1 MTNLGYEK
9 MKKCLIVLLGICSMF
24 TACSIGGGKQT
35 EPTHY
40 PFKES
45 KKDSWGLVDV
55 NGKILVEN
63 EFKEEPSPAV
73 DGMFFAKTKN
83 GVEVYSISNP
93 KKSVGETYKDIAYYS
108 EGLAP
113 CVKESEGIK
122 YIDKE
127 GNVMFELPL
136 EYIYAEKFVNGYSL
150 IGRKDFVWNAVS
162 TNGQITKFED
172 YSIESALPNG
182 QFLVSGVE
190 GKYTDEDRYYKEY
203 FILDAKGNV
212 KVQLKD
218 MERDDFLGVTT
229 KELLSPDLKHYV
241 FYDDEGLYGIKNI
254 QGETV
259 VKAKYS
265 LLHFLQDGSVVF
277 YDDEDCGLMDVKG
290 NIIMK
295 PKYSG
300 IRFFSNGKYIVSK
313 DGEMALL
320 NSKEDRLIGYEH
332 NVLYGLSNKVLLAY
346 DYGRKSEIITADGK
360 SIASFSEFTPY
371 NDDYERVKSDYFDIL
386 DCVKSM
392 LYPKDGEID
401 RTIDNLYG
409 FAGLGASDCTMVLG
423 MNLSK
428 DDIDNDVWIPYKELG
443 NSNYGSISYS
453 LGFSAGVVETYYDE
467 DDYWELRPHYSYANH
482 ACDYIRVKLQMNSE
496 TNSHAD
502 QIEQQI
508 GNILSGLGYSNSRT
522 SRYGNTLYS
531 NSKVTIEPI
540 FNYNELILKA
550 YTK

>member
-1 MTNLGYEK
+1 
-9 MKKCLIVLLGICSMF
+9 MKKTKIKWIFPLSICLLLASCSNSGENKLGPSHF
-24 TACSIGGGKQT
+24 
-35 EPTHY
+35 

-45 KKDSWGLVDV
+45 KKDAWGLVDIK
-55 NGKILVEN
+55 GKALVEN
-63 EFKEEPSPAV
+63 EFKDEPSPAI
-73 DGMFFAKTKN
+73 DGMFFAKTKK
-83 GVEVYSISNP
+83 GLEVYSISNP
-93 KKSVGETYKDIAYYS
+93 IKSLGETYKDIAYYS

-127 GNVMFELPL
+127 GNVKFELPL
-136 EYIYAEKFVNGYSL
+136 EYLYADKFVNGYSL
-150 IGRKDFVWNAVS
+150 IGRKDGVWDAIS
-162 TNGQITKFED
+162 TNGQITKFAD
-172 YSIESALPNG
+172 YSIECVLPNG
-182 QFLVSGVE
+182 KFFVSGIE
-190 GKYTDEDRYYKEY
+190 GKFTDEDRYYKEY

-212 KVQLKD
+212 IVQLKG
-218 MERDDFLGVTT
+218 MELDDFLSLTT
-229 KELLSPDLKHYV
+229 KDLLSPDLKHYV
-241 FYDDEGLYGIKNI
+241 FYDDEGLYGIRNI

-265 LLHFLQDGSVVF
+265 RLQFLQDGNVVY
-277 YDDEDCGLMDVKG
+277 YDDKDCGLMDVKG

-295 PKYSG
+295 PKYSW
-300 IRFFSNGKYIVSK
+300 IQFFSNGKYIVSK

-320 NSKEDRLIGYEH
+320 NSEEERLIGYEH

-346 DYGRKSEIITADGK
+346 DYGHNSEIITADGK

-371 NDDYERVKSDYFDIL
+371 NYDYERVKSDYFDVL
-386 DCVKSM
+386 DCIKSM
-392 LYPKDGEID
+392 LYPKNGEID
-401 RTIDNLYG
+401 RTIDDLYG
-409 FAGLGASDCTMVLG
+409 LSGLGASDCTMVLG
-423 MNLSK
+423 MSLSK
-428 DDIDNDVWIPYKELG
+428 DDIDNDVWIPYKDLG

-482 ACDYIRVKLQMNSE
+482 ACDYIRIKLQMNSE
-496 TNSHAD
+496 TTSHAN

-508 GNILSGLGYSNSRT
+508 GDVLSGLGYSNSGT
-522 SRYGNTLYS
+522 SRYGNPLFS